1 MLYEILQP
9 IWHYIKCVIVKRNEI
24 GIIKKK
30 KFYSFGKKSIIMK
43 PYLQLSGIENVS
55 IGKGTT
61 ILDGCRLSVYGNGED
76 DIIII
81 GNRCYIGYGFS
92 ALAASGGKIIIGD
105 DVLFASNVIITNENH
120 GIDPEQEIP
129 YMNQN
134 LCCKSVK
141 VGDGCWIGEK
151 VSILAGSTIG
161 EKCII
166 GANAVVS
173 GNIPDYSIAVGI
185 PAKVV
190 KMYNFKT
197 HKWERV

>member
-81 GNRCYIGYGFS
+81 ELGSDTTSKRRLEAIANTLPSEVNAKLTPGRDSCTLRMDRKPLEALLGF
-92 ALAASGGKIIIGD
+92 KFRRF
-105 DVLFASNVIITNENH
+105 LF
-120 GIDPEQEIP
+120 
-129 YMNQN
+129 
-134 LCCKSVK
+134 
-141 VGDGCWIGEK
+141 
-151 VSILAGSTIG
+151 
-161 EKCII
+161 
-166 GANAVVS
+166 
-173 GNIPDYSIAVGI
+173 
-185 PAKVV
+185 
-190 KMYNFKT
+190 F
-197 HKWERV
+197 